1 MTEDEIFKKFGVTE
15 SQLDEWEEDASKGV
29 FHGNVREI
37 VVGRP
42 KLSNESLRAITVTL
56 PTSMV
61 DSIDTKN
68 KNRSAFIRDTV
79 SACL

>member
-1 MTEDEIFKKFGVTE
+1 MTTDEILEKFGVTE
-15 SQLDEWEEDASKGV
+15 SQLDAWEKDAANGI

-42 KLSNESLRAITVTL
+42 KLTDEPLRAITVTL

-61 DSIDTKN
+61 EKIDAKSE
-68 KNRSAFIRDTV
+68 NRSAFIRKAV

>member
-1 MTEDEIFKKFGVTE
+1 MTSDEILQKFGVTE
-15 SQLDEWEEDASKGV
+15 SQLEEWEEDASKGV

-42 KLSNESLRAITVTL
+42 KLADEPLKAITVTL

-61 DSIDTKN
+61 ESIDAKS
-68 KNRSAFIRDTV
+68 KNRSAFIRDAV
-79 SACL
+79 AACL